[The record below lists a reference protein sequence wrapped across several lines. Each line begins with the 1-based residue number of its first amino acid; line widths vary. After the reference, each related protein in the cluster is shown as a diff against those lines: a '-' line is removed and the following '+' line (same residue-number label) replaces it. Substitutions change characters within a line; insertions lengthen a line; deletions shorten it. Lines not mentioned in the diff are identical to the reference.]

1 ELQRIIIAEIKK
13 RNDINYEELAKILNK
28 GRTTVYRK
36 IKDLADKNVL
46 KRVGSDKSG
55 YWEIIKQ

>member
-1 ELQRIIIAEIKK
+1 MKNLKK
-13 RNDINYEELAKILNK
+13 RNDINYEELAEILKK

-55 YWEIIKQ
+55 HWEIIEK